1 MGEQWP
7 TVLRVVIGVGIAVFM
22 WSVASSLEKIA
33 LALSRLADAA
43 LDRRARTE
51 DTPKS
56 PDHPDA
62 RDTIRERKR

>member
-7 TVLRVVIGVGIAVFM
+7 TVLRIAIGVGIGVFM

-43 LDRRARTE
+43 QNRRDPTAE
-51 DTPKS
+51 TPKA
-56 PDHPDA
+56 PDRPDA
-62 RDTIRERKR
+62 RDAIRERKP